1 MAESRE
7 AWYCMVAVGPVP
19 VPGTVT
25 KADVNEL
32 DMAVPL
38 ALVTPVTVTVK
49 VVLGARAADGVK
61 VAVKAVAL

>member
-1 MAESRE
+1 
-7 AWYCMVAVGPVP
+7 

-32 DMAVPL
+32 AMAVPL

-49 VVLGARAADGVK
+49 VVFGARAADGVK